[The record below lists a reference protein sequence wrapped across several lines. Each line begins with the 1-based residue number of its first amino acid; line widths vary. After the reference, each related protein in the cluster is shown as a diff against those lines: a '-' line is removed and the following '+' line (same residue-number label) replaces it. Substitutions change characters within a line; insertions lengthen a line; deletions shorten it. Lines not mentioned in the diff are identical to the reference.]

1 MRLRRLAKLV
11 LALGILA
18 VLALAGGAVV
28 FWALILRDLPEIKSL
43 RDYRPNLIT
52 RVLDVDGNE
61 IASFAT
67 ERRIIIAI
75 EEVPRPVV
83 NAFVAAE
90 DGEFYEHQGL
100 DYAGILRAAFKN
112 LVQGRKAQG
121 ASTITQQVAK
131 TFLLSS
137 ERSYT
142 RKLKDM
148 VLAKRIEQSLSKNDI
163 LYLYLNQ
170 IYFGA
175 GAYGLEAAA
184 QTYFGKSARD
194 LQVHE
199 AAVIAGLVP
208 RPAEWNPHVDPEMA
222 RRKQLLVLHRM
233 VEKEFLAQADADTW
247 AAQPLVYVQAT
258 WQERESASAFFVE
271 EVRRFLMGHFGG
283 DEVLTGGLTVHTTLD
298 VDDQVYAWHALR
310 KGLREHDRR
319 MGSRGPIRN
328 VPKPEIAAVLEE
340 IGTGYAAI
348 VAGEDPLQRGLVLD
362 VDDKAQKVT
371 LALGPEERTALA
383 LADVAWAGPPNPARD
398 GIAARVSRVGEALHV
413 GDLVYLEDM
422 TPLDAATQAS
432 EPRRFALYQRPLAE
446 GALVAVDLEKAQ
458 LRAIVGG
465 YSFAQSEFNRAL
477 QSRRQ
482 PGSAFKPI
490 VYAAALA
497 RGYTPAT
504 IVQDTAIVYEDY
516 ARGFAWKPENYS
528 EDFLGP
534 ITLRTALA
542 KSRNAATIRIL
553 SDIGITPVRDMARA
567 LGIDSKME
575 MNLGLALGNSEVTL
589 AELVRAFTPF
599 ATGGKRIDPVF
610 ILEVRDRSGRVI
622 AKDVPLLASL
632 ATAETPPVGQGSEEG
647 SSAAGNADG
656 VEQIME
662 KLRQEAEAKQG
673 DGLAPDYQLD
683 PVDAYL
689 MTEMLRA
696 VVQEGTGARAKEL
709 GRPVAGKTGTTNDLR
724 DAWFIGYTPEIAA
737 GVWVGFDS
745 ARNLGLNETGGR
757 ASAPIFVDYLKHA
770 LRDRPTQDFAVPEG
784 VVFARIDRATGLLA
798 APGNENALFM
808 PFREGSAPLEMSPT
822 PDSPGGTLRPLRV
835 D

>member
-1 MRLRRLAKLV
+1 MRLRRLAKLALALGV
-11 LALGILA
+11 LALLA
-18 VLALAGGAVV
+18 FAGGAVA
-28 FWALILRDLPEIKSL
+28 FWVLILHDLPEIKSL
-43 RDYRPNLIT
+43 RDYRPKLIT

-67 ERRIIIAI
+67 ERRVIIPI

-83 NAFVAAE
+83 DAFVAAE
-90 DGEFYEHQGL
+90 DGEFYQHQGL
-100 DYAGILRAAFKN
+100 DYAGILRAAFTN

-148 VLAKRIEQSLSKNDI
+148 VLARRIEQSLSKNDI

-184 QTYFGKSARD
+184 QTYFGKSARA

-208 RPAEWNPHVDPEMA
+208 RPAEWNPHVEPEMA

-233 VEKEFLAQADADTW
+233 VEKEFLTQADADRW
-247 AAQPLVYVQAT
+247 AAQPLAYVQPS

-271 EVRRFLMGHFGG
+271 EVRRYLMTHFGG

-298 VDDQVYAWHALR
+298 VDDQVYAWHAVR

-319 MGSRGPIRN
+319 MGFRGPIRN
-328 VPKPEIAAVLEE
+328 VPKAETEAMLAEL
-340 IGTGYAAI
+340 GTGNAAI
-348 VAGEDPLQRGLVLD
+348 APGEDPLYRGLVLA
-362 VDDKAQKVT
+362 VDDGKQSVT
-371 LALGPEERTALA
+371 LALGPEQRTTLGIAELG
-383 LADVAWAGPPNPARD
+383 WAGEPNPARD
-398 GIAARVSRVGEALHV
+398 GMAARVSRVGQALHV
-413 GDLVYLEDM
+413 GDLVFLEDV
-422 TPLDAATQAS
+422 TPAGEA
-432 EPRRFALYQRPLAE
+432 RKFALYQRPLAE
-446 GALVAVDLEKAQ
+446 GALVSVDLEKAQ

-553 SDIGITPVRDMARA
+553 SDIGIAPVRDMARA
-567 LGIDSKME
+567 LGIESKME

-589 AELVRAFTPF
+589 AELVRAYTPF
-599 ATGGKRIDPVF
+599 ATGGKRIDPIF

-632 ATAETPPVGQGSEEG
+632 ATPETPPVGQGSEESLAG
-647 SSAAGNADG
+647 AAHADE
-656 VEQIME
+656 VERVME

-673 DGLAPDYQLD
+673 DALPPDYQLD
-683 PVDAYL
+683 PVNAYL
-689 MTEMLRA
+689 MTDMLRA
-696 VVQEGTGARAKEL
+696 VVTEGTGGRAKEL
-709 GRPVAGKTGTTNDLR
+709 GRPVAGKTGTTNDLH

-737 GVWVGFDS
+737 GVWIGFDN
-745 ARNLGLNETGGR
+745 ARNLGMNETGGR
-757 ASAPIFVDYLKHA
+757 TSAPVFVDYLKHA
-770 LRDRPTQDFAVPEG
+770 LRDRPAQDFAVPEG
-784 VVFARIDRATGLLA
+784 VVFARVDRATGLLA
-798 APGNENALFM
+798 AQGDGNALFM
-808 PFREGSAPLEMSPT
+808 PFREGSAPLEISPAA
-822 PDSPGGTLRPLRV
+822 DSPGGALRPLRV

>member
-1 MRLRRLAKLV
+1 MRLRRLAKIAV
-11 LALGILA
+11 ALALLA
-18 VLALAGGAVV
+18 VLALAGGAVA

-43 RDYRPNLIT
+43 RDYRPKLIT

-67 ERRIIIAI
+67 ERRIIIPI
-75 EEVPRPVV
+75 EEVPKPVV
-83 NAFVAAE
+83 DAFVAAE
-90 DGEFYEHQGL
+90 DGEFYVHQGL
-100 DYAGILRAAFKN
+100 DYAGILRAAFTN
-112 LVQGRKAQG
+112 IVQGRKAQG

-148 VLAKRIEQSLSKNDI
+148 VLARRIEESLSKNDI

-175 GAYGLEAAA
+175 GAYGIEAAA

-208 RPAEWNPHVDPEMA
+208 RPAEWNPHVDPEIA
-222 RRKQLLVLHRM
+222 RRKQLLVLSRM
-233 VEKEFLAQADADTW
+233 VEKEFLSQADADNW
-247 AAQPLVYVQAT
+247 AAQPLVYMQAT

-271 EVRRFLMGHFGG
+271 EVRRYLMAQFGG
-283 DEVLTGGLTVHTTLD
+283 EEVLTGGLTVHTTLD
-298 VDDQVYAWHALR
+298 IDDQVSAWQAVR
-310 KGLREHDRR
+310 RGLRAHDRR
-319 MGSRGPIRN
+319 MGYRGPIRN
-328 VPKPEIAAVLEE
+328 VPKAETEAVLAELATTN
-340 IGTGYAAI
+340 GAVVPA
-348 VAGEDPLQRGLVLD
+348 EDPVLRGLVVA
-362 VDDKAQKVT
+362 VDNEKQLVT
-371 LALGPEERTALA
+371 LALGPEERTTLGI
-383 LADVAWAGPPNPARD
+383 ADLNWAGKPNTARD
-398 GIAARVSRVGEALHV
+398 GIAPRVSRVGEALHA
-413 GDLVYLEDM
+413 GDLVNLEEV
-422 TPLDAATQAS
+422 S
-432 EPRRFALYQRPLAE
+432 EPGAEQRRFALYQRPLAE
-446 GALVAVDLEKAQ
+446 AALVAVDLEKAQ
-458 LRAIVGG
+458 LRAVVGG

-490 VYAAALA
+490 VYAAAIA

-516 ARGFAWKPENYS
+516 SRGFAWKPENYS

-553 SDIGITPVRDMARA
+553 SDIGIAPVRDMARA
-567 LGIDSKME
+567 LGIESKME
-575 MNLGLALGNSEVTL
+575 ENLGLALGNSEVTL
-589 AELVRAFTPF
+589 AELVRAYTPF
-599 ATGGKRIDPVF
+599 ATGGRRIDPIF

-632 ATAETPPVGQGSEEG
+632 EAAPETPQVGQGAEE
-647 SSAAGNADG
+647 SAPPANGDEL
-656 VEQIME
+656 EQIMD
-662 KLRQEAEAKQG
+662 KLRREAEAKQG
-673 DGLAPDYQLD
+673 DGLPADYMLD

-689 MTEMLRA
+689 MTDMLRA
-696 VVQEGTGARAKEL
+696 VVTEGTGGRANDL

-737 GVWVGFDS
+737 GVWVGFDN
-745 ARNLGLNETGGR
+745 ARNLGANETGGR
-757 ASAPIFVDYLKHA
+757 ASAPIFVDYLKQA
-770 LRDRPTQDFAVPEG
+770 LRDRPKQDFPVPEG

-798 APGNENALFM
+798 APSSENALFL
-808 PFREGSAPLEMSPT
+808 PFREGTAPLEVSPAA
-822 PDSPGGTLRPLRV
+822 DSPGGVLRPLRV

>member
-1 MRLRRLAKLV
+1 MRLRRLAKLA

-18 VLALAGGAVV
+18 VLALAGGAGL
-28 FWALILRDLPEIKSL
+28 FWALIVKDLPEIKSL

-52 RVLDVDGNE
+52 RVLDVDGNA

-67 ERRIIIAI
+67 ERRIILPI

-100 DYAGILRAAFKN
+100 DYAGILRAVFTN

-148 VLAKRIEQSLSKNDI
+148 VLARRIEQSLSKNDI

-233 VEKEFLAQADADTW
+233 VDKDFLTAALAESW
-247 AAQPLVYVQAT
+247 AAQPLVYVHPT
-258 WQERESASAFFVE
+258 WQERDSATAFFVE
-271 EVRRFLMGHFGG
+271 EVRRYLMGHFGG
-283 DEVLTGGLTVHTTLD
+283 EEVLTGGLTVHTTLD
-298 VDDQVYAWHALR
+298 VEDQVDAWHAVR
-310 KGLREHDRR
+310 KGLRDHDRR
-319 MGSRGPIRN
+319 MGYRGPIRN
-328 VPKPEIAAVLEE
+328 VPKAEWPTVFEE
-340 IGTGYAAI
+340 IGAGNAA
-348 VAGEDPLQRGLVLD
+348 VAPAEERLHRALVIS
-362 VDDKAQKVT
+362 VDDTAQKLT
-371 LALGPEERTALA
+371 LALGPDERTTLG
-383 LADVAWAGPPNPARD
+383 LEQVAWAGAPNPARD
-398 GIAARVSRVGEALHV
+398 GIVARVSRVGQALRV
-413 GDLVYLEDM
+413 GDLVFLEDVSDDGS
-422 TPLDAATQAS
+422 T
-432 EPRRFALYQRPLAE
+432 RRFALYQRPLAE
-446 GALVAVDLEKAQ
+446 GALLAVDLEKAQ
-458 LRAIVGG
+458 LKAIVGG

-516 ARGFAWKPENYS
+516 TRGFAWKPENYS

-553 SDIGITPVRDMARA
+553 SDIGLAPVRDMARA
-567 LGIDSKME
+567 LGIASKME

-589 AELVRAFTPF
+589 AELVRAYTPF
-599 ATGGKRIDPVF
+599 AAGGKCIDPVF
-610 ILEVRDRSGRVI
+610 ILEVRDRNGRVI
-622 AKDVPLLASL
+622 AKDVSLLASL
-632 ATAETPPVGQGSEEG
+632 SNAETPPVGQGNEE
-647 SSAAGNADG
+647 SAIATEAGDE
-656 VEQIME
+656 VERVME

-673 DGLAPDYQLD
+673 EGLPASYQID

-696 VVQEGTGARAKEL
+696 VVQEGTGARVKEL

-724 DAWFIGYTPEIAA
+724 DAWFIGYSPEIAA
-737 GVWVGFDS
+737 GVWVGFDN

-757 ASAPIFVDYLKHA
+757 TSAPIFVDYMKHA
-770 LRDRPTQDFAVPEG
+770 LRDRPIQDFAVPEG
-784 VVFARIDRATGLLA
+784 VVFARVDRATGLLA
-798 APGNENALFM
+798 PPGDANALFM
-808 PFREGSAPLEMSPT
+808 PFREGTAPLEMSPAA
-822 PDSPGGTLRPLRV
+822 DSPGGALRPLRV

>member
-1 MRLRRLAKLV
+1 MRRLAKLV
-11 LALGILA
+11 LALCILA
-18 VLALAGGAVV
+18 ALGAAGGAVA
-28 FWALILRDLPEIKSL
+28 FWVLILKDLPEIKSL

-61 IASFAT
+61 VASFAT
-67 ERRIIIAI
+67 ERRIIIPI
-75 EEVPRPVV
+75 EEVPRTVV
-83 NAFVAAE
+83 DAFVAAE

-100 DYAGILRAAFKN
+100 DYAGILRAAFTN
-112 LVQGRKAQG
+112 LVEGRKAQG

-148 VLAKRIEQSLSKNDI
+148 VLARRIEQSLSKNDI

-170 IYFGA
+170 IYMGS

-194 LQVHE
+194 LQIHE

-208 RPAEWNPHVDPEMA
+208 RPAEWNPHANAEIA
-222 RRKQLLVLHRM
+222 RRKQLLVLNRM
-233 VEKEFLAQADADTW
+233 VEKNFLDSAAAESW
-247 AAQPLVYVQAT
+247 AAQPLVYARAT

-271 EVRRFLMGHFGG
+271 EVRRYLMSRFGG
-283 DEVLTGGLTVHTTLD
+283 EQVLTGGLTVHTSLD
-298 VDDQVYAWHALR
+298 VEDQIDAWRAVR
-310 KGLREHDRR
+310 KGLRDHDRR
-319 MGSRGPIRN
+319 MGYRGPIRN
-328 VPKPEIAAVLEE
+328 VPKTDWPAVMDE
-340 IGTGYAAI
+340 IGATNAAI
-348 VAGEDPLQRGLVLD
+348 VPGEDSLHRGLVIS
-362 VDDKAQKVT
+362 VDDTAQRIE
-371 LALGPEERTALA
+371 LALGPEERTSLG
-383 LADVAWAGPPNPARD
+383 LADVAWAGPVNPARD
-398 GIAARVSRVGEALHV
+398 GVVARVSRVGQALHA
-413 GDLVYLEDM
+413 GDLVDLEALKSDGEE
-422 TPLDAATQAS
+422 A
-432 EPRRFALYQRPLAE
+432 RFALYQRPLAE
-446 GALVAVDLEKAQ
+446 GALISVDLEKAQ
-458 LRAIVGG
+458 LRAVVGG

-516 ARGFAWKPENYS
+516 SRGFSWKPENYS

-553 SDIGITPVRDMARA
+553 SDIGIAPVRDMTRT
-567 LGIDSKME
+567 LGIASKME

-589 AELVRAFTPF
+589 AEIVRAYTAF
-599 ATGGKRIDPVF
+599 AAGGKLIDPVF

-622 AKDVPLLASL
+622 ARDVPLLASL
-632 ATAETPPVGQGSEEG
+632 TSTDVPGVGQGL
-647 SSAAGNADG
+647 DD
-656 VEQIME
+656 VERAEKTSDEVERVME
-662 KLRQEAEAKQG
+662 KLRREAEAKQG
-673 DGLAPDYQLD
+673 EELPADYQLD
-683 PVDAYL
+683 PVTAYL

-696 VVQEGTGARAKEL
+696 VVQEGTGSRVKAL
-709 GRPVAGKTGTTNDLR
+709 GRPVAGKTGTTNNLH
-724 DAWFIGYTPEIAA
+724 DAWFIGYSPEIAA
-737 GVWVGFDS
+737 GVWVGYDTAHS
-745 ARNLGLNETGGR
+745 LGTNETGGR
-757 ASAPIFVDYLKHA
+757 ASAPIFIDYMQHA
-770 LRDRPTQDFAVPEG
+770 LRDRPIQDFAVPEG
-784 VVFARIDRATGLLA
+784 VVFARVDRATGLLA
-798 APGNENALFM
+798 RPGNGNSLFM
-808 PFREGSAPLEMSPT
+808 PFREGTAPLELSPEA
-822 PDSPGGTLRPLRV
+822 DAPGSALRPLRV

>member
-1 MRLRRLAKLV
+1 MRLRRLAKLA
-11 LALGILA
+11 LALGTLA
-18 VLALAGGAVV
+18 VLALAGGAIL
-28 FWALILRDLPEIKSL
+28 FWAVILKDLPEIKSL

-67 ERRIIIAI
+67 ERRIIIPI
-75 EEVPRPVV
+75 EEIPKPVID
-83 NAFVAAE
+83 AFVAAE
-90 DGEFYEHQGL
+90 DGEFYVHQGL
-100 DYAGILRAAFKN
+100 DYAGILRAAFTN

-137 ERSYT
+137 ERSYR

-148 VLAKRIEQSLSKNDI
+148 VLARRIEQSLSKNDI

-222 RRKQLLVLHRM
+222 RRKQQLVLHRM
-233 VEKEFLAQADADTW
+233 VEKGFLEKEQAESW
-247 AAQPLVYVQAT
+247 SAQPLVYLHAT
-258 WQERESASAFFVE
+258 WQERDSAVAFFVE
-271 EVRRFLMGHFGG
+271 EVRRYLMDHFGG
-283 DEVLTGGLTVHTTLD
+283 DEVLTGGLTVHTTIDLE
-298 VDDQVYAWHALR
+298 DQIDAWRAVR
-310 KGLREHDRR
+310 KGLRDHDRR
-319 MGSRGPIRN
+319 MGYRGPIRN
-328 VPKPEIAAVLEE
+328 APQAEWAAVQAE
-340 IGTGYAAI
+340 IGAGNAA
-348 VAGEDPLQRGLVLD
+348 VVPGEDALQRGLVIS
-362 VDDKAQKVT
+362 VDDAAQKVE
-371 LALGPEERTALA
+371 LALGPDERTTLA

-398 GIAARVSRVGEALHV
+398 GIVARVSRVGQALHA
-413 GDLVYLEDM
+413 GDLVYLEDVS
-422 TPLDAATQAS
+422 AADLRT
-432 EPRRFALYQRPLAE
+432 RRFALYQRPLAE
-446 GALVAVDLEKAQ
+446 GALLAVDLEKAQ
-458 LRAIVGG
+458 LQAIVGG

-504 IVQDTAIVYEDY
+504 IVQDTAIVFEDY
-516 ARGFAWKPENYS
+516 SRGFAWKPENYS

-553 SDIGITPVRDMARA
+553 SDIGLTPVRDMARA
-567 LGIDSKME
+567 LGIASKME

-589 AELVRAFTPF
+589 AEIVRAYTPF

-622 AKDVPLLASL
+622 AENVPLLASQ
-632 ATAETPPVGQGSEEG
+632 ANAETPPVGQGSEESHG
-647 SSAAGNADG
+647 LGKTDDE
-656 VEQIME
+656 VERVME

-673 DGLAPDYQLD
+673 NGLPPDYQLD
-683 PVDAYL
+683 PIEAYL

-696 VVQEGTGARAKEL
+696 VVQEGTGSRVKEL
-709 GRPVAGKTGTTNDLR
+709 GRPVAGKTGTTNDLH
-724 DAWFIGYTPEIAA
+724 DAWFIGYSPEIAA
-737 GVWVGFDS
+737 GVWVGFDN
-745 ARNLGLNETGGR
+745 ARNLGMNETGGR
-757 ASAPIFVDYLKHA
+757 TSAPIFVEYMKQA
-770 LRDRPTQDFAVPEG
+770 LRDRPVQDFAVPEG
-784 VVFARIDRATGLLA
+784 VVFARVDRATGLLA
-798 APGNENALFM
+798 PPGSENALFM
-808 PFREGSAPLEMSPT
+808 PFREGTAPLEMSPAG
-822 PDSPGGTLRPLRV
+822 DGPGGVARPLRV

>member
-1 MRLRRLAKLV
+1 MRLRRLAKLA

-18 VLALAGGAVV
+18 VLALAGGAVA
-28 FWALILRDLPEIKSL
+28 FWVLILRDLPEIKSL

-67 ERRIIIAI
+67 ERRIIIPI
-75 EEVPRPVV
+75 EEVPRAVV
-83 NAFVAAE
+83 DAFVAAE

-100 DYAGILRAAFKN
+100 DYAGILRAAFTN
-112 LVQGRKAQG
+112 VVQGRKAQG

-148 VLAKRIEQSLSKNDI
+148 VLARRIEQSLSKNDI

-208 RPAEWNPHVDPEMA
+208 RPAEWNPHVDPETA
-222 RRKQLLVLHRM
+222 RRKQQLVLHRM
-233 VEKEFLAQADADTW
+233 VEKEFRPQADADNW
-247 AAQPLVYVQAT
+247 SAQPLVYVQAS
-258 WQERESASAFFVE
+258 WQERQSASAFFVE
-271 EVRRFLMGHFGG
+271 EVRRYLMAHFGG
-283 DEVLTGGLTVHTTLD
+283 EEVLTGGLTVHTTLD
-298 VDDQVYAWHALR
+298 VDDQVYAWHAVR

-319 MGSRGPIRN
+319 MGFRGPIRN
-328 VPKPEIAAVLEE
+328 VPKAETEAVLAEL
-340 IGTGYAAI
+340 GAGNTAI
-348 VAGEDPLQRGLVLD
+348 VPAEEPLYRGLVID
-362 VDDKAQKVT
+362 VDDAKQLVT
-371 LALGPEERTALA
+371 LALGPDERTTLGIAELG
-383 LADVAWAGPPNPARD
+383 WAGEPNPARD
-398 GIAARVSRVGEALHV
+398 GIAARVSRVGQALHV
-413 GDLVYLEDM
+413 GDLVFLEDV
-422 TPLDAATQAS
+422 TPPGKAR
-432 EPRRFALYQRPLAE
+432 EFVLYQRPQAE

-516 ARGFAWKPENYS
+516 SRGFAWKPENYS

-553 SDIGITPVRDMARA
+553 SDIGIAPVRDMARA
-567 LGIDSKME
+567 LGIESKME

-589 AELVRAFTPF
+589 AELVRAYTPF
-599 ATGGKRIDPVF
+599 ATGGKRIDPIF

-632 ATAETPPVGQGSEEG
+632 ASMVTPPVGQGSEESLAG
-647 SSAAGNADG
+647 AANADE

-662 KLRQEAEAKQG
+662 KLRREAEAKQG
-673 DGLAPDYQLD
+673 DGLPTDFQLD

-689 MTEMLRA
+689 MTDMLRA
-696 VVQEGTGARAKEL
+696 VVTEGTGGRAKDL

-737 GVWVGFDS
+737 GVWIGFDN
-745 ARNLGLNETGGR
+745 ARNLGANETGGR
-757 ASAPIFVDYLKHA
+757 SSAPIFVDYLKHS
-770 LRDRPTQDFAVPEG
+770 LRDRPLQDFAVPEG

-798 APGNENALFM
+798 APGSENALFM
-808 PFREGSAPLEMSPT
+808 PFREGSAPLEVSPAA
-822 PDSPGGTLRPLRV
+822 DSPGGAGRPLRV

>member
-1 MRLRRLAKLV
+1 MRRLAKLA
-11 LALGILA
+11 LALAILA
-18 VLALAGGAVV
+18 VLALAGGAVA

-43 RDYRPNLIT
+43 RDYQPKLIT

-61 IASFAT
+61 IAGFAT
-67 ERRIIIAI
+67 ERRIIIPI

-83 NAFVAAE
+83 DAFVAAE
-90 DGEFYEHQGL
+90 DGEFYEHEGL
-100 DYAGILRAAFKN
+100 DYPGILRAAVTN
-112 LVQGRKAQG
+112 LLEGRKAQG

-148 VLAKRIEQSLSKNDI
+148 VLARRIEQSLSKNDI

-175 GAYGLEAAA
+175 GAYGVEAAA
-184 QTYFGKSARD
+184 QTYFGKTARE

-208 RPAEWNPHVDPEMA
+208 RPAEWNPHVDPEIA
-222 RRKQLLVLHRM
+222 RKKQLLVLHRM
-233 VEKEFLAQADADTW
+233 VEKEFLSQADADNW
-247 AAQPLVYVQAT
+247 AAQPLLYVQAS

-271 EVRRFLMGHFGG
+271 EVRRYLMAHFGG
-283 DEVLTGGLTVHTTLD
+283 DAVLTGGLSVHTTLD
-298 VDDQVYAWHALR
+298 IDDQIYAWQALR

-319 MGSRGPIRN
+319 TGFRGPIRK
-328 VPKPEIAAVLEE
+328 VPKAETEAVLAEL
-340 IGTGYAAI
+340 GTSNAG
-348 VAGEDPLQRGLVLD
+348 VVPGEDPLYRGLVLA
-362 VDDKAQKVT
+362 VDDGQQLVT
-371 LALGPEERTALA
+371 LALGPEERTTLG
-383 LADVAWAGPPNPARD
+383 LPDLAWAGEPNPARD
-398 GIAARVSRVGEALHV
+398 GIAPRVSRVGEALQV
-413 GDLVYLEDM
+413 GDLVELEDV
-422 TPLDAATQAS
+422 TPPG
-432 EPRRFALYQRPLAE
+432 EPREFALYQRPLAE

-516 ARGFAWKPENYS
+516 SRGFAWKPENYS

-553 SDIGITPVRDMARA
+553 SDIGIAPVHDMALA
-567 LGIDSKME
+567 LGIESKME

-589 AELVRAFTPF
+589 AELVRAYTPF
-599 ATGGKRIDPVF
+599 ATGGKRIDPIF

-632 ATAETPPVGQGSEEG
+632 ATTETPPVGQGSEE
-647 SSAAGNADG
+647 SAANADE
-656 VEQIME
+656 VEAIME
-662 KLRQEAEAKQG
+662 KLRQEAQAKQG
-673 DGLAPDYQLD
+673 DGLPADFQLD

-696 VVQEGTGARAKEL
+696 VVTEGTGGRAKGL

-724 DAWFIGYTPEIAA
+724 DAWFVGYTPEIAA
-737 GVWVGFDS
+737 GVWIGFDN
-745 ARNLGLNETGGR
+745 ARNLGMNETGGR
-757 ASAPIFVDYLKHA
+757 TSAPIFVDYLKHA
-770 LRDRPTQDFAVPEG
+770 LRDQPTQDFAVPEG
-784 VVFARIDRATGLLA
+784 VVFARVDRATGLLA

-808 PFREGSAPLEMSPT
+808 PFREGTAPLEISPAANA
-822 PDSPGGTLRPLRV
+822 PGGAGRPLRV

>member
-1 MRLRRLAKLV
+1 MRLRRLAKLALV
-11 LALGILA
+11 LGVLA
-18 VLALAGGAVV
+18 VLALAAGAGLFWAVV
-28 FWALILRDLPEIKSL
+28 LRDLPTINSL

-67 ERRIIIAI
+67 ERRIIIPI
-75 EEVPRPVV
+75 EEVPKTVV
-83 NAFVAAE
+83 DAFVAAE
-90 DGEFYEHQGL
+90 DGNFYQHEGL
-100 DYAGILRAAFKN
+100 DYGGILRAAFKN

-137 ERSYT
+137 ERSYQ

-148 VLAKRIEQSLSKNDI
+148 VLARRIEHSLSKNDI

-208 RPAEWNPHVDPEMA
+208 RPAEWNPHVNPDMA
-222 RRKQLLVLHRM
+222 RRKQQVVLHRM
-233 VEKEFLAQADADTW
+233 VEQGFLTQEQADSW
-247 AAQPLVYVQAT
+247 SAQPLVYAQAT
-258 WQERESASAFFVE
+258 WQERDAATAFFVE
-271 EVRRFLMGHFGG
+271 EVRRYLMDHFGG
-283 DEVLTGGLTVHTTLD
+283 EEVLTGGLSVHTTLD
-298 VDDQVYAWHALR
+298 LEDQIHAWHAVR
-310 KGLREHDRR
+310 RGLREHDRR
-319 MGSRGPIRN
+319 MGYRGPIRN
-328 VPKPEIAAVLEE
+328 VPAPERDAVMAEIGAGNAAV
-340 IGTGYAAI
+340 
-348 VAGEDPLQRGLVLD
+348 VPGEDALFRGLVLSA
-362 VDDKAQKVT
+362 DDGKQLIE
-371 LALGPEERTALA
+371 LALGPQERTMLG

-398 GIAARVSRVGEALHV
+398 GIAPRVSKVGQALRP
-413 GDLVYLEDM
+413 GDLVQLEDV
-422 TPLDAATQAS
+422 TPTGA
-432 EPRRFALYQRPLAE
+432 EKRRFALYQRPLAE
-446 GALVAVDLEKAQ
+446 GSLLAVDLQKGQ
-458 LRAIVGG
+458 LQAVVGG

-504 IVQDTAIVYEDY
+504 IVQDTAIVYEDDS
-516 ARGFAWKPENYS
+516 RGFAWKPENYS

-553 SDIGITPVRDMARA
+553 SDIGIAPVRDMARV
-567 LGIDSKME
+567 LGISSKLE

-589 AELVRAFTPF
+589 AELVRAYTPF
-599 ATGGKRIDPVF
+599 ANGGKRIDPIF
-610 ILEVRDRSGRVI
+610 ILEVRDRTGRVI
-622 AKDVPLLASL
+622 AQNVPLLASQGG
-632 ATAETPPVGQGSEEG
+632 EGTPPVGQGTDE
-647 SSAAGNADG
+647 SAGETTHDG
-656 VEQIME
+656 DVERVME
-662 KLRQEAEAKQG
+662 KLRQAAEAKHG
-673 DGLAPDYQLD
+673 DGLPSDYQLD

-696 VVQEGTGARAKEL
+696 VVQEGTGVRVKEL
-709 GRPVAGKTGTTNDLR
+709 GRPVAGKTGTTNDLH
-724 DAWFIGYTPEIAA
+724 DAWFIGYSPEIAA
-737 GVWVGFDS
+737 GVWVGYDS

-757 ASAPIFVDYLKHA
+757 TSAPIFLDYMKHA
-770 LRDRPTQDFAVPEG
+770 LRDRPIQDFQVPDG
-784 VVFARIDRATGLLA
+784 VVFARVDRATGLLA
-798 APGNENALFM
+798 QPSDQNALFL
-808 PFREGSAPLEMSPT
+808 PFREGMAPLEMSPAA
-822 PDSPGGTLRPLRV
+822 DGPGGVARPLRV

>member
-1 MRLRRLAKLV
+1 MRLRRLAKLA
-11 LALGILA
+11 LALA
-18 VLALAGGAVV
+18 VLTLLGAAGGAVA

-43 RDYRPNLIT
+43 RDYQPKLIT

-67 ERRIIIAI
+67 ERRIIIPI
-75 EEVPRPVV
+75 EEVPKPVV
-83 NAFVAAE
+83 DAFVAAE
-90 DGEFYEHQGL
+90 DGEFYVHQGL
-100 DYAGILRAAFKN
+100 DYAGILRAAFTN
-112 LVQGRKAQG
+112 ILQGRKAQG

-148 VLAKRIEQSLSKNDI
+148 VLARRIEQSLSKNDI

-175 GAYGLEAAA
+175 GAYGIEAAA
-184 QTYFGKSARD
+184 QTYFGKSARE

-208 RPAEWNPHVDPEMA
+208 RPAEWNPHVDPEIA
-222 RRKQLLVLHRM
+222 RRKQQLVLHRM
-233 VEKEFLAQADADTW
+233 VEKDFLSQTDADTW
-247 AAQPLVYVQAT
+247 TAQPLVYVQAS

-271 EVRRFLMGHFGG
+271 EVRRYLMAHFGG
-283 DEVLTGGLTVHTTLD
+283 EEVLTGGLTVHTTLD
-298 VDDQVYAWHALR
+298 VDDQVFAWQAVR
-310 KGLREHDRR
+310 QGLRDHDRR
-319 MGSRGPIRN
+319 MGYRGPIRN
-328 VPKPEIAAVLEE
+328 VPKAETEAVLAEL
-340 IGTGYAAI
+340 GTTNTA
-348 VAGEDPLQRGLVLD
+348 VVPGEDPLYRGLVLAL
-362 VDDKAQKVT
+362 DDAKQVVT
-371 LALGPEERTALA
+371 LALGPEERTTLT
-383 LADVAWAGPPNPARD
+383 LADVAWAGEPNPARD
-398 GIAARVSRVGEALHV
+398 GIAARVSKVGQALHT
-413 GDLVYLEDM
+413 GDLVFLEQL
-422 TPLDAATQAS
+422 TSPGV
-432 EPRRFALYQRPLAE
+432 ERRFALYQRPLAE

-458 LRAIVGG
+458 LRAVVGG

-482 PGSAFKPI
+482 PGSSFKPI
-490 VYAAALA
+490 VYAAAIA

-516 ARGFAWKPENYS
+516 SRGFAWKPENYS

-553 SDIGITPVRDMARA
+553 SDIGIAPVRDMARA
-567 LGIDSKME
+567 LGIESKME
-575 MNLGLALGNSEVTL
+575 ENLGLALGNSEVTL
-589 AELVRAFTPF
+589 AELVRAYTAFS
-599 ATGGKRIDPVF
+599 AGGKRIDPIF

-632 ATAETPPVGQGSEEG
+632 AATPETPQVGQGSEE
-647 SSAAGNADG
+647 SAPPANADE

-662 KLRQEAEAKQG
+662 KLRKEAEAKQG
-673 DGLAPDYQLD
+673 DGLPEDFQLD

-689 MTEMLRA
+689 MTDMLRA
-696 VVQEGTGARAKEL
+696 VVTEGTGGRAKEL

-724 DAWFIGYTPEIAA
+724 DAWFVGYTPEIAA
-737 GVWVGFDS
+737 GVWIGFDN
-745 ARNLGLNETGGR
+745 ARNLGVNETGGR

-784 VVFARIDRATGLLA
+784 IVFARIDRATGLLA
-798 APGNENALFM
+798 APGNENALFI
-808 PFREGSAPLEMSPT
+808 PFREGTAPVEVSPAA
-822 PDSPGGTLRPLRV
+822 DSPGGALRPLRV

>member
-1 MRLRRLAKLV
+1 MRLRRLAKLA
-11 LALGILA
+11 LALA
-18 VLALAGGAVV
+18 VLTLLGAAGGAVA
-28 FWALILRDLPEIKSL
+28 FWALILRDLPEINSL
-43 RDYRPNLIT
+43 RDYQPKLIT

-67 ERRIIIAI
+67 ERRIIIPI
-75 EEVPRPVV
+75 EEVPKPVV
-83 NAFVAAE
+83 DAFVAAE
-90 DGEFYEHQGL
+90 DGEFYVHQGL
-100 DYAGILRAAFKN
+100 DYAGILRAAFTN
-112 LVQGRKAQG
+112 ILQGRKAQG

-148 VLAKRIEQSLSKNDI
+148 VLARRIEQSLSKNDI
-163 LYLYLNQ
+163 LHLYLNQ

-175 GAYGLEAAA
+175 GAYGIEAAA
-184 QTYFGKSARD
+184 QTYFGKSARE

-208 RPAEWNPHVDPEMA
+208 RPAEWNPHVDPEIA
-222 RRKQLLVLHRM
+222 RRKQQLVLHRM
-233 VEKEFLAQADADTW
+233 VEKDFLSQTDADTW
-247 AAQPLVYVQAT
+247 TAQPLVYVQAS

-271 EVRRFLMGHFGG
+271 EVRRYLMAHFGG
-283 DEVLTGGLTVHTTLD
+283 EEVLTGGLTVHTTLD
-298 VDDQVYAWHALR
+298 VDDQVFAWQAVR
-310 KGLREHDRR
+310 QGLRDHDRR
-319 MGSRGPIRN
+319 MGYRGPIRN
-328 VPKPEIAAVLEE
+328 VPKAETEAVLAEL
-340 IGTGYAAI
+340 GTTNTA
-348 VAGEDPLQRGLVLD
+348 VAPGEDPLYRGLVLAL
-362 VDDKAQKVT
+362 DDAKQLVT
-371 LALGPEERTALA
+371 LALGPEERTTLS
-383 LADVAWAGPPNPARD
+383 LADVAWAGEPNPARD
-398 GIAARVSRVGEALHV
+398 GIAARVSKVGQALHT
-413 GDLVYLEDM
+413 GDLVFLEQL
-422 TPLDAATQAS
+422 TSPGV
-432 EPRRFALYQRPLAE
+432 ERRFALYQRPLAE

-458 LRAIVGG
+458 LRAVVGG

-482 PGSAFKPI
+482 PGSSFKPI
-490 VYAAALA
+490 VYAAAIA

-516 ARGFAWKPENYS
+516 SRGFAWKPENYS

-553 SDIGITPVRDMARA
+553 SDIGIAPVRDMARA
-567 LGIDSKME
+567 LGIESKME
-575 MNLGLALGNSEVTL
+575 ENLGLALGNSEVTL
-589 AELVRAFTPF
+589 AELVRAYTAFS
-599 ATGGKRIDPVF
+599 AGGKRIDPIF

-632 ATAETPPVGQGSEEG
+632 AATPETPQVGQGSEE
-647 SSAAGNADG
+647 SAPPANADE

-662 KLRQEAEAKQG
+662 KLRKEAEAKQG
-673 DGLAPDYQLD
+673 DGLPEDFQLD
-683 PVDAYL
+683 PIDAYL
-689 MTEMLRA
+689 MTDMLRA
-696 VVQEGTGARAKEL
+696 VVTEGTGGRAKEL

-724 DAWFIGYTPEIAA
+724 DAWFVGYTPEIAA
-737 GVWVGFDS
+737 GVWIGFDN
-745 ARNLGLNETGGR
+745 ARNLGVNETGGR

-784 VVFARIDRATGLLA
+784 IVFARIDRATGLLA
-798 APGNENALFM
+798 APGNENALFI
-808 PFREGSAPLEMSPT
+808 PFREGTAPVEVSPAA
-822 PDSPGGTLRPLRV
+822 DSPGGALRPLRV

>member
-1 MRLRRLAKLV
+1 MRSRS
-11 LALGILA
+11 GS
-18 VLALAGGAVV
+18 
-28 FWALILRDLPEIKSL
+28 LILRDLPEIKSL
-43 RDYRPNLIT
+43 RDYQPKLIT

-67 ERRIIIAI
+67 ERRIIIPI

-83 NAFVAAE
+83 DAFVAAE

-100 DYAGILRAAFKN
+100 DYAGILRAAFTN

-148 VLAKRIEQSLSKNDI
+148 VLARRIEQSLSKNDI

-175 GAYGLEAAA
+175 GAYGIEAAA

-233 VEKEFLAQADADTW
+233 VEKDFLSQADADAW
-247 AAQPLVYVQAT
+247 AAQPLVYVQPT

-271 EVRRFLMGHFGG
+271 EVRRYLMAHFGG
-283 DEVLTGGLTVHTTLD
+283 EEVLTGGLTVHTTLD
-298 VDDQVYAWHALR
+298 VDDQVYAWHAVR

-319 MGSRGPIRN
+319 MGYRGPIRN
-328 VPKPEIAAVLEE
+328 VPKAETEARARGDRRRATPR
-340 IGTGYAAI
+340 
-348 VAGEDPLQRGLVLD
+348 VAPGEDPLLPRARD
-362 VDDKAQKVT
+362 RAST
-371 LALGPEERTALA
+371 TRSRRSRSRSAPRSGPRSGSPT
-383 LADVAWAGPPNPARD
+383 WPGPGEPNPARD
-398 GIAARVSRVGEALHV
+398 GIVARVSRVGQALHV
-413 GDLVYLEDM
+413 GDLVFLEDV
-422 TPLDAATQAS
+422 DRRRAS
-432 EPRRFALYQRPLAE
+432 SAGSRSTSARSPKARC
-446 GALVAVDLEKAQ
+446 VAVDLEKAQ

-516 ARGFAWKPENYS
+516 SRGFAWKPENYS

-553 SDIGITPVRDMARA
+553 SDIGVAPVRDMARA
-567 LGIDSKME
+567 LGIESKME

-589 AELVRAFTPF
+589 AELVRAYTPF
-599 ATGGKRIDPVF
+599 AAGGKRIDPIF

-632 ATAETPPVGQGSEEG
+632 SNTRD
-647 SSAAGNADG
+647 AAG
-656 VEQIME
+656 
-662 KLRQEAEAKQG
+662 R
-673 DGLAPDYQLD
+673 
-683 PVDAYL
+683 
-689 MTEMLRA
+689 
-696 VVQEGTGARAKEL
+696 TGQRGER
-709 GRPVAGKTGTTNDLR
+709 RPPA
-724 DAWFIGYTPEIAA
+724 
-737 GVWVGFDS
+737 
-745 ARNLGLNETGGR
+745 NERRGR
-757 ASAPIFVDYLKHA
+757 AA
-770 LRDRPTQDFAVPEG
+770 
-784 VVFARIDRATGLLA
+784 
-798 APGNENALFM
+798 
-808 PFREGSAPLEMSPT
+808 
-822 PDSPGGTLRPLRV
+822 
-835 D
+835 

>member
-1 MRLRRLAKLV
+1 
-11 LALGILA
+11 

-43 RDYRPNLIT
+43 RDYRPKLIT

-67 ERRIIIAI
+67 ERRIIIPI
-75 EEVPRPVV
+75 EEVPKSVV
-83 NAFVAAE
+83 DAFVAAE

-100 DYAGILRAAFKN
+100 DYAGIMRAAFKN
-112 LVQGRKAQG
+112 IVQGRKAQG

-208 RPAEWNPHVDPEMA
+208 RPAEWNPHVDPELA

-233 VEKEFLAQADADTW
+233 VEKDFLKQADADTW
-247 AAQPLVYVQAT
+247 AAQPLVYAQAT

-271 EVRRFLMGHFGG
+271 EVRRYLMAHFGG
-283 DEVLTGGLTVHTTLD
+283 EEVLTGGLTVHTTLD
-298 VDDQVYAWHALR
+298 VDDQVYAWQAVR

-319 MGSRGPIRN
+319 MGYRGPIRN
-328 VPKPEIAAVLEE
+328 VPKAETEAVLAEIGASNAAV
-340 IGTGYAAI
+340 
-348 VAGEDPLQRGLVLD
+348 VRGEDSLHTALVIEI
-362 VDDKAQKVT
+362 DDARQSVT
-371 LALGPEERTALA
+371 LALGPEERTSLS
-383 LADVAWAGPPNPARD
+383 LADLAWAGKPDPARD
-398 GIAARVSRVGEALHV
+398 GISPRVSRVGQALHV
-413 GDLVYLEDM
+413 GDLVHLEE
-422 TPLDAATQAS
+422 LDPEGDT
-432 EPRRFALYQRPLAE
+432 RRFALYQRPQAE
-446 GALVAVDLEKAQ
+446 GALVAIDLEKAQ

-490 VYAAALA
+490 VYAAAIA

-516 ARGFAWKPENYS
+516 SRGFAWKPENYS

-553 SDIGITPVRDMARA
+553 SDIGIAPVRDMARA
-567 LGIDSKME
+567 LGIESKME

-589 AELVRAFTPF
+589 AELVRAYTPF

-632 ATAETPPVGQGSEEG
+632 ETPETPPVGQGGEE
-647 SSAAGNADG
+647 SLADAESADG

-673 DGLAPDYQLD
+673 EGLPANYQLD

-689 MTEMLRA
+689 VTEMLRA
-696 VVQEGTGARAKEL
+696 VVTEGTGGRAKEL

-737 GVWVGFDS
+737 GVWIGFDN
-745 ARNLGLNETGGR
+745 ARNLGVNETGGR
-757 ASAPIFVDYLKHA
+757 ASAPVFVDYLKHA
-770 LRDRPTQDFAVPEG
+770 LRDRPVQDFAVPEG

-808 PFREGSAPLEMSPT
+808 PFREGSAPLEISPAA
-822 PDSPGGTLRPLRV
+822 DSPGGALRPLRV

>member
-1 MRLRRLAKLV
+1 MF
-11 LALGILA
+11 A
-18 VLALAGGAVV
+18 VLGLASAAVV
-28 FWALILRDLPEIKSL
+28 FWALILSDLPEIKSL
-43 RDYRPNLIT
+43 RDYRPKLIT

-61 IASFAT
+61 ISSFAT
-67 ERRIIIAI
+67 ERRIIIPI
-75 EEVPRPVV
+75 EDVPKPVV
-83 NAFVAAE
+83 DAFVAAE

-100 DYAGILRAAFKN
+100 DYAGILRAAFTN
-112 LVQGRKAQG
+112 IVEGRKAQG

-148 VLAKRIEQSLSKNDI
+148 VLARRIEQSLSKNDI

-175 GAYGLEAAA
+175 GAYGIEAAA

-233 VEKEFLAQADADTW
+233 VEKEFLPQADADTW
-247 AAQPLVYVQAT
+247 AAQPLVYVPAS

-271 EVRRFLMGHFGG
+271 EVRRYLMAHFGG

-298 VDDQVYAWHALR
+298 VDDQVYAWQAVR
-310 KGLREHDRR
+310 KGLRDHDRR
-319 MGSRGPIRN
+319 MGYRGPIRN
-328 VPKPEIAAVLEE
+328 VPKAETEAVLAEIA
-340 IGTGYAAI
+340 TSNAAI
-348 VAGEDPLQRGLVLD
+348 VPGEDPLYRGLVLSL
-362 VDDKAQKVT
+362 DDAKQTIT
-371 LALGPEERTALA
+371 LALGPEERTSLT
-383 LADVAWAGPPNPARD
+383 LADVAWAGEPNPSRD
-398 GIAARVSRVGEALHV
+398 GIVPRVSRVGQALHV
-413 GDLVYLEDM
+413 GDLVFLEDV
-422 TPLDAATQAS
+422 TPMG
-432 EPRRFALYQRPLAE
+432 EPRRFALYQRPAAE
-446 GALVAVDLEKAQ
+446 GALVAVDLEKSQ

-516 ARGFAWKPENYS
+516 SRGFAWKPENYS

-553 SDIGITPVRDMARA
+553 SDIGIAPVRDMARA
-567 LGIDSKME
+567 LGIESKME
-575 MNLGLALGNSEVTL
+575 ENLGLALGNSEVTL
-589 AELVRAFTPF
+589 AELVRAYTPF
-599 ATGGKRIDPVF
+599 ATGGKRIDPIF

-632 ATAETPPVGQGSEEG
+632 AATETPPVGQGSEE
-647 SSAAGNADG
+647 SAAGAANAEVD
-656 VEQIME
+656 QIME
-662 KLRQEAEAKQG
+662 KLRREAEAKQG
-673 DGLAPDYQLD
+673 DGLAPDFQLD

-696 VVQEGTGARAKEL
+696 VVTEGTGGRAKDL

-737 GVWVGFDS
+737 GVWIGFDN
-745 ARNLGLNETGGR
+745 ARNLGVNETGGR

-770 LRDRPTQDFAVPEG
+770 LRDRATQDFAVPEG

-798 APGNENALFM
+798 APGNENAQFM
-808 PFREGSAPLEMSPT
+808 AFREGSAPLEVSPVSDT
-822 PDSPGGTLRPLRV
+822 PGGGLRPLRV